1 MVFIKYTLRLFV
13 NCDTLYMSKIEKL
26 KEKEDLKDLENLDT
40 LYRELN
46 SIDEYS
52 MLDEINIIAY
62 EQYSNY
68 LKEIINKEN

>member
-62 EQYSNY
+62 EEYSNY